1 MPVLP
6 SRRQANL
13 AGFTSCVLMMGFAL
27 YEQYGAGLQ
36 PCNMCVLQRVAVIA
50 LGVVFLAAALHNPGP
65 AGARFYAALLGL
77 VAAAGAATAGRHVWM
92 QMQPPG
98 SLSSCGADLGVM
110 LEMMPLHA
118 VVTKVLTG
126 GAECQQITWS
136 LLGLSMP
143 GWVLVALLAL
153 ALYAIGVNLWLP
165 SIQPNRRSRTR
176 A

>member
-1 MPVLP
+1 MPILP

-13 AGFTSCVLMMGFAL
+13 AGFTICALMMAFAL

-50 LGVVFLAAALHNPGP
+50 LGVVFLAATLHNPRP

-77 VAAAGAATAGRHVWM
+77 VAAAGAAIAGRHVWM

-98 SLSSCGADLGVM
+98 SLPSCGADLGVM
-110 LEMMPLHA
+110 LEMMPLHE
-118 VVTKVLTG
+118 VVLKVLNG

-136 LLGLSMP
+136 LFGLSMP
-143 GWVLVALLAL
+143 GWLLVAFLAL
-153 ALYAIGVNLWLP
+153 GLYAIGANLWFHP
-165 SIQPNRRSRTR
+165 SRRSRTR

>member
-1 MPVLP
+1 MMP

-36 PCNMCVLQRVAVIA
+36 PCNMCTLQRAVVIA
-50 LGVVFLAAALHNPGP
+50 LGVVFLAAALHDPRP
-65 AGARFYAALLGL
+65 VGARVYAALLGL

-98 SLSSCGADLGVM
+98 SLPSCGADLSVM
-110 LEMMPLHA
+110 LEMMPLYQ
-118 VVTKVLTG
+118 VVMKVLNG

-143 GWVLVALLAL
+143 AWLLVAFLAL
-153 ALYAIGVNLWLP
+153 GVYAVGANLGLG
-165 SIQPNRRSRTR
+165 RATTR
-176 A
+176 ARPLSG

>member
-1 MPVLP
+1 MPILP

-13 AGFTSCVLMMGFAL
+13 AGFTICALMMAFAL

-50 LGVVFLAAALHNPGP
+50 LGVVFLAATLHNPRP

-77 VAAAGAATAGRHVWM
+77 VAAAGAAIAGRHVWM

-98 SLSSCGADLGVM
+98 SLPSCGADLGVM
-110 LEMMPLHA
+110 LEMMPLHE
-118 VVTKVLTG
+118 VVLKVLNG

-143 GWVLVALLAL
+143 AWLLVAFLAL
-153 ALYAIGVNLWLP
+153 GLYAIGANLMLG
-165 SIQPNRRSRTR
+165 RTATR
-176 A
+176 AS